1 MKIQMQEQPFIEPDF
16 KIDWIKTLGEL
27 LQDIVENDDDKRYS
41 LHEFLLESTE
51 EDRKRI
57 ESKLAEADCKQFYE
71 YMDGFTFVS
80 EEEIHMA
87 CENYYEATMNRAI
100 SMGECVDLYEVVDQY
115 MQERNLTFDEE

>member
-1 MKIQMQEQPFIEPDF
+1 MQEQPFIESDF

-27 LQDIVENDDDKRYS
+27 LQDVVENDDDKRYS
-41 LHEFLLESTE
+41 FHEFLLESTE

-57 ESKLAEADCKQFYE
+57 ESKLTEADCKQFYE

-87 CENYYEATMNRAI
+87 CENYFEATMNRAI
-100 SMGECVDLYEVVDQY
+100 SMGECIDLYNVVDDY
-115 MQERNLTFDEE
+115 MQERNLTFEDED